1 MGRAA
6 LAKGNMRIA
15 ITAILLL
22 EGLPL
27 HFLLSRVHP
36 LLAWGVTLANGLSL
50 ILLWWPRASPQQPG
64 DA

>member
-1 MGRAA
+1 MDRNA

-15 ITAILLL
+15 ITAILLF
-22 EGLPL
+22 EGLPV

-50 ILLWWPRASPQQPG
+50 IWLWWPRATPKQPG

>member
-1 MGRAA
+1 MRNDA
-6 LAKGNMRIA
+6 LAKSNLRYA

-36 LLAWGVTLANGLSL
+36 FLAWGVTITNAVTLVW
-50 ILLWWPRASPQQPG
+50 LWLPRRKTDASSKP
-64 DA
+64 

>member
-1 MGRAA
+1 MDNNA
-6 LAKGNMRIA
+6 LAKSNMRTA
-15 ITAILLL
+15 ITAILIL

-36 LLAWGVTLANGLSL
+36 LLAWGVTLTNVLSL
-50 ILLWWPRASPQQPG
+50 IWLWWPRASPKQPR